1 MKLHTSNRAVM
12 AGIGLVFMAALGSSV
27 FASEW
32 ETDFEKASKDAAK
45 SGSYLLLD
53 FSGSDWCGWCVRLE
67 KEVFSKPEFKEFAK
81 KNLVCVLLDFPRSKA
96 QSKEL
101 KEQNTGLARKFE
113 IRGYPTVLIL
123 APDGSLVARTGY
135 QQGGPAKYVQHLK
148 GLIDEHKKKTPPAK

>member
-67 KEVFSKPEFKEFAK
+67 KEVFSKPEFK
-81 KNLVCVLLDFPRSKA
+81 
-96 QSKEL
+96 
-101 KEQNTGLARKFE
+101 
-113 IRGYPTVLIL
+113 
-123 APDGSLVARTGY
+123 
-135 QQGGPAKYVQHLK
+135 
-148 GLIDEHKKKTPPAK
+148 